1 MHLLYFHSD
10 PGAVVKYESFQKRLN
25 KCLLQGVKSFGIFCY
40 SLLSAPYFIFAK
52 KGSHEIEMFNMDI
65 SNCYAVSSPQRI
77 LKQYFTSILQL
88 MSTQSQQVLRFYI
101 EI

>member
-1 MHLLYFHSD
+1 
-10 PGAVVKYESFQKRLN
+10 
-25 KCLLQGVKSFGIFCY
+25 
-40 SLLSAPYFIFAK
+40 
-52 KGSHEIEMFNMDI
+52 MFNMDI